1 MLSLLRSV
9 ARLPVRVKPCLP
21 STSRSYAAHNGPSD
35 NEHLTNLLKEIADT
49 SEKEKA
55 AAEEADQSWMQQGV
69 RRKFAPS
76 MFIRPHYWTRE
87 HRFKGPA
94 PFPRRP
100 LIGPGRRKA
109 RSQDVFYQLGI
120 DPLHEA
126 MNSTLLSA
134 YVTEMGR
141 IKHRT
146 ETGLTTKNQRRLGK
160 AIRRAKM
167 MGIIPWLSNTRVGHW
182 QR

>member
-9 ARLPVRVKPCLP
+9 VRQSNHIKSCLP
-21 STSRSYAAHNGPSD
+21 STTRSYTAHSD
-35 NEHLTNLLKEIADT
+35 NEALIHVLDEVVVDR
-49 SEKEKA
+49 A
-55 AAEEADQSWMQQGV
+55 AGERVDADQSWVQQGT

-76 MFIRPHYWTRE
+76 MFIRPHYWTRD
-87 HRFKGPA
+87 HRYKGPA

-100 LIGPGRRKA
+100 LVGPGKRQA

-126 MNSTLLSA
+126 MNATLLSA
-134 YVTEMGR
+134 YVTEMGK
-141 IKHRT
+141 IKPRT
-146 ETGLTTKNQRRLGK
+146 ETGLTTKSQRRLGK

-167 MGIIPWLSNTRVGHW
+167 MGIIPVLSNTRVGHW